1 MLSRTIYKVIQKG
14 VKVVLE
20 IWMEPCLRQNNS
32 NKPKNN
38 NEIPSS
44 YTKDD

>member
-1 MLSRTIYKVIQKG
+1 MIIMAIAVVIG
-14 VKVVLE
+14 
-20 IWMEPCLRQNNS
+20 MPNNS
-32 NKPKNN
+32 FSHKNN